1 MVDLKDFVRDSIVG
15 IVDGVAEAQQKIA
28 SKAMINPGHRSL
40 PAGALYFPGKTGLV
54 PLQEIG
60 FDLAVTAA
68 SEDSGGAKVGFL
80 VGVFGGGAA
89 MGGKDS
95 QQTVS
100 RLRFAVPV
108 ALPETLGNSE

>member
-15 IVDGVAEAQQKIA
+15 IVDGVAEAQQNIA
-28 SKAMINPGHRSL
+28 SKAMVNPGHRAL

-54 PLQEIG
+54 PLQEIK

-68 SEDSGGAKVGFL
+68 SEDSGGAKIGFL
-80 VGVFGGGAA
+80 VGVFGGG
-89 MGGKDS
+89 GEISGKDS

-108 ALPETLGNSE
+108 ALPEAPRNSE